1 MAELRRNN
9 AELRSVFSESYGN
22 SKRRKEKQAS
32 AKLRG
37 RNQNR
42 KGFDDQSNVDKIY
55 RWIKNVTK
63 TKPIYDEDTRRWRNA
78 RNSGNK

>member
-1 MAELRRNN
+1 MAGL
-9 AELRSVFSESYGN
+9 SYFEPNGN
-22 SKRRKEKQAS
+22 YKRGKEKETS

-55 RWIKNVTK
+55 RWIKSGVKAIERPFPAQVKGGTY
-63 TKPIYDEDTRRWRNA
+63 THRNP
-78 RNSGNK
+78 